1 MEIRVGFGGS
11 VVVKDPKQTR
21 IASVSKDHGTSWVQP
36 VNLGDLLPLTK
47 VKVSELFK
55 SSANVIGFDD
65 YGENPSEFE
74 WYIVSSQQDSSSR
87 AYKQMHLCKPLAFH
101 SDAEETLKSSLTPVF
116 TSGRQANVIMVV
128 AIPSDVDT
136 KSKTV
141 GGSKSCKDSV
151 VRTTLCSI
159 KQQVLSKM
167 NGKINQSTIFFPWL
181 DRFRFTSRDAV
192 ETLFAATFVV
202 GKCGVAQ

>member
-116 TSGRQANVIMVV
+116 TSGRHSSQRDNGCCYPFGCGHKI
-128 AIPSDVDT
+128 
-136 KSKTV
+136 
-141 GGSKSCKDSV
+141 KDCWWKQILQGFCRSYNFMLHQTTSTFQNEWEDQSIYYLFSV
-151 VRTTLCSI
+151 VGQISFYF
-159 KQQVLSKM
+159 S
-167 NGKINQSTIFFPWL
+167 
-181 DRFRFTSRDAV
+181 
-192 ETLFAATFVV
+192 
-202 GKCGVAQ
+202 